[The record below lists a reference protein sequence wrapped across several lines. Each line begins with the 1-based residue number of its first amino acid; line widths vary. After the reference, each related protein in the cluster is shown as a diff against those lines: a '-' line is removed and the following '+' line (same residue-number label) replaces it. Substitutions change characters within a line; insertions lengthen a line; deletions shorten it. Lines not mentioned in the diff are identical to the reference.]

1 MDGDSVV
8 SGQTTQTTNTSD
20 SSYPIL
26 FQLQSVAEVR
36 NTRTDA
42 ALERPYAR
50 SKSTVEN
57 QMLKRVRISMAL
69 IGILG
74 IVTVIF
80 VLSFYLPDANL
91 GRKSP
96 KDRNTVSKITVD
108 SMEFELSRGSFIVNN
123 IFANTSV
130 RIQTNL
136 SNVRKAAFKIKQ
148 SGFSVTLTSGQ
159 TMLNLSSDGITNST
173 KCWNVEWSGNDYIQN
188 CVDIGQGFWYGIGE
202 RFYQTWLLEQ
212 ANIEMVPFTTFDIAQ
227 GKVNKSYGG
236 VLEPY
241 LISSLG
247 FGILIDRNYPIDMSI
262 SNPNKG
268 ELCFKP
274 SPSNL
279 RNHGAGLE
287 ATTLQYKLC
296 ASANV
301 LEVHEL
307 MMGRYFQ
314 KPLKTPDTTMV
325 TLPVWSTWARYKSNI
340 TQEKV
345 LEFANEIKI
354 YGMPISQIEID
365 DKYSNFYGDFDFDPL
380 KFKDPKKLITE
391 LHNMGMRVTI
401 WVYPFANFVSKAI
414 KEGTK
419 YWVQSGKTPGIVQW
433 WNGLGAV
440 LDMTNPEGVEWF
452 KQRLSAFKTN
462 FGLDGFKFD
471 AGEVRYLPEHYTFH
485 QPIKN
490 VNLFSNK
497 YVQIASSFG
506 GLSEVRV
513 GYGNQNCSLFVRL
526 LDRTSAWG
534 IDNGL
539 KSVLTAT
546 LTFGILGYPF
556 VLPDMVG
563 GNAYSSKPIKELY
576 IRWTQL
582 NVFLPSIQFSIA
594 PWDYDNETV
603 TIVKNA
609 LDIRK
614 NISADLIRF
623 VKIAAKKNYP
633 IIRPVW
639 WLAPQDQ
646 TALKEDSEFLVGDKY
661 LVAPILEEG
670 AKSRQVY
677 LVRGTWKE
685 MFQSGNI
692 FNVTSQGKTII
703 YQVGLED
710 IIYFENLNA
719 ES

>member
-1 MDGDSVV
+1 MEGDTVA
-8 SGQTTQTTNTSD
+8 SGQNTQTTNTSD

-26 FQLQSVAEVR
+26 FQLQTVAEIR
-36 NTRTDA
+36 NTGTDA

-50 SKSTVEN
+50 HKSTVEN
-57 QMLKRVRISMAL
+57 QMLKRVRISLAL

-74 IVTVIF
+74 IVMVIF

-91 GRKSP
+91 GRNSS
-96 KDRNTVSKITVD
+96 KDKTEVDRITLD
-108 SMEFELSRGSFIVNN
+108 SMEFELSRRTFIVNN
-123 IFANTSV
+123 IFANTSM

-159 TMLNLSSDGITNST
+159 TMLNISLDGITNST
-173 KCWNVEWSGNDYIQN
+173 KCWNVEWSGNDDIQN
-188 CVDIGQGFWYGIGE
+188 CVDIGQGYWYGIAE

-212 ANIEMVPFTTFDIAQ
+212 ANIEMVPFVTFDIAQ

-241 LISSLG
+241 LIGSSG
-247 FGILIDRNYPIDMSI
+247 FGILIDRNYPLDMSVN
-262 SNPNKG
+262 NPNKG

-274 SPSNL
+274 SLSTLKQGGIVEP
-279 RNHGAGLE
+279 AK
-287 ATTLQYKLC
+287 LQYKVC
-296 ASANV
+296 ASQNV
-301 LEVHEL
+301 LKVHKL
-307 MMGRYFQ
+307 ILARYLQ
-314 KPLKTPDTTMV
+314 KPLKTPDTKML
-325 TLPVWSTWARYKSNI
+325 TLPVWSTWAKYKKNI
-340 TQEKV
+340 SQEKI
-345 LEFANEIKI
+345 LEFANKIKS
-354 YGMPISQIEID
+354 YSMPASQIEID

-380 KFKDPKKLITE
+380 KFKDPKKMIKALQS
-391 LHNMGMRVTI
+391 MGMRVTI
-401 WVYPFANFVSKAI
+401 WVYPFANFLSKAI
-414 KEGTK
+414 KEGLH

-440 LDMTNPEGVEWF
+440 LDMTNSEGVEWF
-452 KQRLSAFKTN
+452 KKRLSAFKTK

-471 AGEVRYLPEHYTFH
+471 AGEVRYLPAHYTFH
-485 QPIKN
+485 QHIKN
-490 VNLFSNK
+490 INLFSNK

-563 GNAYSSKPIKELY
+563 GNAYSSKPDKELY

-603 TIVKNA
+603 TIVRNA
-609 LDIRK
+609 LAIRK
-614 NISADLIRF
+614 NISADLVRF
-623 VKIAAKKNYP
+623 AKVAANMNYP
-633 IIRPVW
+633 IIRPLW
-639 WLAPQDQ
+639 WLAPQDKI
-646 TALKEDSEFLVGDKY
+646 ALQEDSEFLVGDKY
-661 LVAPILEEG
+661 LVAPVLEKG

-677 LVRGTWKE
+677 LVNGTWKE
-685 MFQSGNI
+685 MFKSGNI
-692 FNVTSQGKTII
+692 FNVTSHGKTMT